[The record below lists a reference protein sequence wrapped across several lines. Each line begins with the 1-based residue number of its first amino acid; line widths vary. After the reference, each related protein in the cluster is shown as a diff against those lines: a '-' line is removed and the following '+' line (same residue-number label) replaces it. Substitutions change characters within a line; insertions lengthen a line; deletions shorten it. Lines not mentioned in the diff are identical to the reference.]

1 MIRNKQHALLRKISQ
16 FISAHDSHAIDTKKS
31 VPSDQTKHKNHG
43 PLNEQIVT
51 KAVALERI

>member
-1 MIRNKQHALLRKISQ
+1 LLRKIAQ